1 MFIWFQVAK
10 ENALLL
16 INRNEGRRAKI
27 CIEDSKNTVLS
38 TVQVDYA
45 NTDIPRPQSYR
56 TTDRC
61 SLKKGS
67 LN

>member
-16 INRNEGRRAKI
+16 INRNEGRHAKKI
-27 CIEDSKNTVLS
+27 IEESKDTVLS

-45 NTDIPRPQSYR
+45 NPDISPAKKVTEHEQL
-56 TTDRC
+56 TTVH
-61 SLKKGS
+61 
-67 LN
+67 